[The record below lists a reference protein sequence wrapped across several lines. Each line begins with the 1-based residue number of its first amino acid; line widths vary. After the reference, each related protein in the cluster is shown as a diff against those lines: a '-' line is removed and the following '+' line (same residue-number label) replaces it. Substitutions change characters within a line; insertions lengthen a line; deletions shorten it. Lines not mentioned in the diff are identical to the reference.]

1 MTLKLQEGASH
12 IFPDKFQPYKDH
24 IPVEE
29 QGDLIAAYYRRLT
42 SEDGE
47 VRRAAA
53 KQWCLWEMGE
63 LRKSAAS
70 LLTVDPTCRHEQAHS
85 GHQVHR

>member
-63 LRKSAAS
+63 LRKSDKTKEIS
-70 LLTVDPTCRHEQAHS
+70 FTLLPMPIPC
-85 GHQVHR
+85 